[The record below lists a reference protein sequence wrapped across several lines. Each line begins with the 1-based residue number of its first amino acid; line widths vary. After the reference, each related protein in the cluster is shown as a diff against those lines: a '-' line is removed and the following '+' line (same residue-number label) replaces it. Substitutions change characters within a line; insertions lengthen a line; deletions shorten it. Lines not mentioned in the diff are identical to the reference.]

1 MLYLTDT
8 AKARVQKW
16 FDGEPDSPKNIRIAL
31 RKAGCTGLM
40 YEVVF
45 DKSFDPSVD
54 FMSKLEGLN
63 IIVELQYIGAIQGS
77 TLDYVTEGMNSH
89 FELVNNP
96 NEKARCGC
104 GESFTI

>member
-1 MLYLTDT
+1 MIEAEIMEIVARRLKKDIATLTPETNLKKDLG
-8 AKARVQKW
+8 A
-16 FDGEPDSPKNIRIAL
+16 DSIDSV
-31 RKAGCTGLM
+31 
-40 YEVVF
+40 EVVF
-45 DKSFDPSVD
+45 DKSFDPSID

-63 IIVELQYIGAIQGS
+63 IIVAHEYIGAIQGS